1 MFSWSELE
9 VPADFGP
16 TVVCIGK
23 FDALHLGHQAIA
35 HDLVEASEE
44 KSLPSVA
51 VTFDQHPNVVLKPNL
66 VPLPILGPIQKRH
79 LFESFGL
86 SALLTL
92 EFNQELANL
101 PAREFIKRYLVDL
114 LHAKEIVVGQAF
126 KFGRGGLG
134 NLQLLEELAPEL
146 GFRARGIGH
155 REFDGEKI
163 ATTRIRE
170 LILEGDVTLAG
181 QMLGRNHF
189 STGRVVEG
197 RKLGRTLGFPTANLE
212 RTAEGLLPAD
222 GIYAG
227 YLNVASERYP
237 AAISVGINDTFEAIP
252 RLVEAHAI
260 GRQDLELYGELASIE
275 YVAKVRGWTKFD
287 SVEELIAQ
295 MHKDCAE
302 AEVLLSQHLAN

>member
-1 MFSWSELE
+1 MFSWNEFE

-16 TVVCIGK
+16 SVVCIGK

-35 HDLVEASEE
+35 HDLVEAAEE
-44 KSLPSVA
+44 LALPSVA
-51 VTFDQHPNVVLKPNL
+51 VTFGEHPNVILKPDL

-92 EFNQELANL
+92 EFNRELANL
-101 PAREFIKRYLVDL
+101 PAKEFVKKYLVDL
-114 LHAKEIVVGQAF
+114 LHAKEIVVGEEF
-126 KFGRGGLG
+126 RFGQGGLG
-134 NLQLLEELAPEL
+134 NLGLLQELAAEF

-170 LILEGDVTLAG
+170 LILQGEVASVRK
-181 QMLGRNHF
+181 MLGRNHF
-189 STGRVVEG
+189 TTGRVVEG

-237 AAISVGINDTFEAIP
+237 AAISVGTNDTFEAIP

-275 YVAKVRGWTKFD
+275 YVAKVRGWIKFD

-295 MHKDCAE
+295 MHRDCAE
-302 AEVLLSQHLAN
+302 AEVLLSQHSAN